1 MSEFGQAPSPT
12 NHRDH
17 NHQSNHPH
25 LIIITS
31 PSQAV
36 FKHTPHH
43 GTLSGLNFEK
53 DSLTW
58 PTYLHAT
65 LFLRLSWSSVSPASS
80 STGLHPTPT
89 YPPKCVLDC
98 SAPNLQRLRTVS
110 TPIQYYHPPHS
121 TLLTSLFIIPASIT
135 LIGFITVFPPI
146 SWCVVGV
153 LAQYGC
159 RRIIQVDAAQW
170 WWMRRFQYILNIK

>member
-36 FKHTPHH
+36 FNHTPHL

-53 DSLTW
+53 DSLYL
-58 PTYLHAT
+58 TYLP
-65 LFLRLSWSSVSPASS
+65 LRYIVPTSLLILCVSSVFFYRTPSHSNLSTKVCARLLS
-80 STGLHPTPT
+80 STISSHH
-89 YPPKCVLDC
+89 
-98 SAPNLQRLRTVS
+98 LQRLRTVS

-121 TLLTSLFIIPASIT
+121 TLLTSLFIIPASI
-135 LIGFITVFPPI
+135 
-146 SWCVVGV
+146 
-153 LAQYGC
+153 
-159 RRIIQVDAAQW
+159 
-170 WWMRRFQYILNIK
+170 NIH

>member
-1 MSEFGQAPSPT
+1 MSEIGQAPSPT

-43 GTLSGLNFEK
+43 GTLSGLNFET

-58 PTYLHAT
+58 PTYLYAT
-65 LFLRLSWSSVSPASS
+65 LFLHLSWSSVSPASS

-121 TLLTSLFIIPASIT
+121 TLLTSQFIIPASIN
-135 LIGFITVFPPI
+135 IH
-146 SWCVVGV
+146 W
-153 LAQYGC
+153 LASSLSFHQ
-159 RRIIQVDAAQW
+159 
-170 WWMRRFQYILNIK
+170 